1 VTGEKWAVRWV
12 DGWCHIKLNRVEI
25 ILIMN
30 LDNSAEANWA
40 VSSKRALNSQSTKL
54 AYTYSSMYIT
64 WADSFGVE
72 SILFALWKPPHT
84 RAEIK
89 GAFVGWLGC
98 WWNGWAGNNDSSMA
112 SFSVRFRSAKC
123 SQLAKKLN
131 IQI

>member
-54 AYTYSSMYIT
+54 AYTYIAVAT
-64 WADSFGVE
+64 AHRKNLKLGE
-72 SILFALWKPPHT
+72 KQ
-84 RAEIK
+84 K
-89 GAFVGWLGC
+89 GAGNEGKTSRLVGDPELS
-98 WWNGWAGNNDSSMA
+98 N
-112 SFSVRFRSAKC
+112 
-123 SQLAKKLN
+123 
-131 IQI
+131 